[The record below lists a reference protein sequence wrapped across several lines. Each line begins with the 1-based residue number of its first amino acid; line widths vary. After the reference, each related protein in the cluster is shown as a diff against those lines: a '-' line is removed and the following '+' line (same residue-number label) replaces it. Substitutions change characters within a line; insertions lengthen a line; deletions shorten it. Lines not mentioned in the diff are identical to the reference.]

1 MRVCPS
7 IRAARARKY
16 VGLLCVAR
24 EKRFVRL
31 FCRAV
36 RGIRVSLDF
45 GSVHDAFH
53 AVASEK
59 VGWRSVE
66 TSTVGHTRQ
75 GSPWRKKKNQDGD

>member
-16 VGLLCVAR
+16 VGLCVCKGKTFR
-24 EKRFVRL
+24 RL

-45 GSVHDAFH
+45 W
-53 AVASEK
+53 K
-59 VGWRSVE
+59 R
-66 TSTVGHTRQ
+66 
-75 GSPWRKKKNQDGD
+75 P